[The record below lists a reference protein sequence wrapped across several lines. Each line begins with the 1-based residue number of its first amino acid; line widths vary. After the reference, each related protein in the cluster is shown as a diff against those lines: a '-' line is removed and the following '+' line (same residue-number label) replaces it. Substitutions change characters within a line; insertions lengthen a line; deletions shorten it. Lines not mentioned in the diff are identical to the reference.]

1 VKGLSE
7 QAREREREQ
16 REERKYVGNKG
27 RGDGF
32 I

>member
-1 VKGLSE
+1 MEGLS
-7 QAREREREQ
+7 ERERESREQ
-16 REERKYVGNKG
+16 REVRKYVGNKG